1 MQQQVVQAIKKAAG
15 KTKASSE
22 KTEATSGASANGY
35 TDPSELKDSYDVV
48 IVGSGGAGMTAAL
61 QAKEA
66 GMNPVILEKCLLQ
79 VGIQLNRLQE

>member
-1 MQQQVVQAIKKAAG
+1 MMLLLLVQVV
-15 KTKASSE
+15 
-22 KTEATSGASANGY
+22 
-35 TDPSELKDSYDVV
+35 
-48 IVGSGGAGMTAAL
+48 GMTAAL

>member
-1 MQQQVVQAIKKAAG
+1 MQQQVVQAIKK
-15 KTKASSE
+15 KPLVKQKRLL

>member
-1 MQQQVVQAIKKAAG
+1 
-15 KTKASSE
+15 
-22 KTEATSGASANGY
+22 
-35 TDPSELKDSYDVV
+35 
-48 IVGSGGAGMTAAL
+48 MTAAL